1 MRRVVTPLLAVGAA
15 LLVAALVWPTEHMTA
30 QSPAGAMVPLFDIW
44 LWGRVRPLTEVSST
58 EVDGSV
64 AVLVALGVAAAL
76 GAAAAVLWLRVP
88 GRRAGRRQ
96 VGTVAAVTVVV
107 AIATAAVALKVD
119 VGGFGWFSPGGPPTF
134 TRTVVAVFP
143 AVAFALWAVAL
154 LVMVAVLLRRRG
166 GADEARGEPTPA

>member
-15 LLVAALVWPTEHMTA
+15 LLVAAMVWPTEHMTA

-58 EVDGSV
+58 EVEGSV

-76 GAAAAVLWLRVP
+76 GVGAAVLWLRVP

-96 VGTVAAVTVVV
+96 IGTAAAVTVVA
-107 AIATAAVALKVD
+107 AIATAAVAVNAD
-119 VGGFGWFSPGGPPTF
+119 TGAFGWVSPGGPPTF
-134 TRTVVAVFP
+134 TRTPVAVFP
-143 AVAFALWAVAL
+143 AVAVAFWAVAL
-154 LVMVAVLLRRRG
+154 VVMVLVLLRRRG
-166 GADEARGEPTPA
+166 GQDEPSSGPSPT